1 MKQRIQRK
9 INEYNPAEDGMRA
22 ARQDAAAQ
30 KNKNLPFGYYS
41 EQFYALEE
49 VRQWL
54 IKRSTSTQP
63 FRKAAI
69 LIEKAQNEM
78 LKEGR

>member
-1 MKQRIQRK
+1 MKKITQRK
-9 INEYNPAEDGMRA
+9 INEYNPAAQGAAA
-22 ARQDAAAQ
+22 ARQDDKAA
-30 KNKNLPFGYYS
+30 KNPNLPFGYYS

-49 VRQWL
+49 IRMWL

-69 LIEKAQNEM
+69 LIEKAQNAM